1 MFLLAIARAALPWIY
16 MGFIKVKLWIN
27 DCWLVSRGSY
37 TNQYSNSHNPS
48 TGNPY
53 PTSTESDG
61 VGSFL
66 YTAKGCVLK
75 MGKPERKP
83 WKGHGF
89 DFYVFSWDDN
99 QQWLICWN
107 LVSPFLPYPGMM
119 YICLFTIAIY
129 LRWDEVASK
138 WYFLLTPTWWDNQE
152 HIGRSTG
159 SLVNPSKLASTNWM
173 KQVWYSHSHY
183 PLVI

>member
-1 MFLLAIARAALPWIY
+1 

-37 TNQYSNSHNPS
+37 TNQYSNNHNPS

-129 LRWDEVASK
+129 LRWDEVASRQQVIFFVDTNMVRQPGAHREK
-138 WYFLLTPTWWDNQE
+138 HWIVGESVKARFHQLDE
-152 HIGRSTG
+152 TG
-159 SLVNPSKLASTNWM
+159 MV
-173 KQVWYSHSHY
+173 
-183 PLVI
+183 